1 MLIRVEPVYDDWTEH
16 ITRIDLERAWQSLC
30 AQEREIAELYLYHG
44 KSLTAIARQLQRP
57 RRAVETLLHSAL
69 AKLQE
74 ALR

>member
-1 MLIRVEPVYDDWTEH
+1 MLIRVEPVYDDWAEH
-16 ITRIDLERAWQSLC
+16 ITRIDLERALQSLC
-30 AQEREIAELYLYHG
+30 EQTREVAELYLYQG

-57 RRAVETLLHSAL
+57 RREVETLLQSAL